1 MQIDWG
7 NTSWTTE
14 LVDHWGWAGDGV
26 CYCGCARPAVGR
38 GFFAPGHD
46 LRVVY
51 PLLTNLLVMLRG
63 NPEAEEIVRAFADH
77 HLQ

>member
-1 MQIDWG
+1 MIDWK

-14 LVDHWGWAGDGV
+14 LVERWGWATDGR
-26 CYCGCARPAVGR
+26 CYCGCAKPPVGR
-38 GFFAPGHD
+38 GFFASGHD

-51 PLLTNLLVMLRG
+51 PLLTSLLVMLRG
-63 NPEAEEIVRAFADH
+63 NPEAEEIVRAVADH